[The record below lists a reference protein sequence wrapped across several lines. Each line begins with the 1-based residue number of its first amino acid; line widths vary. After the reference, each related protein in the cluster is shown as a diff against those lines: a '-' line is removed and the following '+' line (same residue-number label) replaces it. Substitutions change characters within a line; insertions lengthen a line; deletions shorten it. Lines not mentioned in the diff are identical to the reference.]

1 MEGQIRGGL
10 VLPMTVLQL
19 FSASAEARVFRQ
31 KLKRRYD
38 FCCKS
43 RLVAAKILLY
53 ALGKFGEGGDSLIKK
68 ITVAAAQIA
77 QRGRVAI
84 AYVPQFRTVPGTEL

>member
-53 ALGKFGEGGDSLIKK
+53 ALGKLVEGCNSLVKK
-68 ITVAAAQIA
+68 ITVSTAQ
-77 QRGRVAI
+77 VA
-84 AYVPQFRTVPGTEL
+84 